1 MNNMKCYNF
10 LGIDDLEVRKSIQTK
25 ILCPEENNELHFS
38 ENIPHDQV
46 DPILIFILA
55 VTGILV
61 ILVLLLIAQYSIL
74 IR

>member
-38 ENIPHDQV
+38 ENTTHDQV
-46 DPILIFILA
+46 DPILIFIA
-55 VTGILV
+55 VTGSLV
-61 ILVLLLIAQYSIL
+61 ILVLLLIAHYSIL